1 MDTHPTARYRF
12 LLGQPGRSRSA
23 PSSME
28 TRPPSER
35 PGSAGSQA
43 LGLGTQLAAGMVFFA
58 GLGYYADYR
67 RGGGVIFTVCGMFA
81 GLGYGAYE
89 VWKLIRLI
97 NAENKD
103 KDKPGAP

>member
-1 MDTHPTARYRF
+1 
-12 LLGQPGRSRSA
+12 
-23 PSSME
+23 ME